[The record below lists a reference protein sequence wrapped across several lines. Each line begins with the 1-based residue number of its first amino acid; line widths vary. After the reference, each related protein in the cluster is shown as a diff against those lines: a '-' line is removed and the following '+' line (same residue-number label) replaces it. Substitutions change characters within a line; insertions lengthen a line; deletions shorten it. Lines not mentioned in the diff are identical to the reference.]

1 MLREER
7 DGGWGGGGGAGV
19 GGRWAGGG
27 EGSVPELGLKDAA
40 GARKTLEDVSQE
52 TLNAALSAL

>member
-1 MLREER
+1 M
-7 DGGWGGGGGAGV
+7 GGGGEGWGGGAGV